1 MSRRRDTKV
10 AAGMPIRH
18 NEPQIDRLP
27 DRVSRLEWAMQHVA
41 TKEDIADIRSD
52 INKAL
57 GEQDA
62 KFEKRFGEQNAN
74 FEKRFGEMDA
84 KMEKGFGDL
93 RTEIKASSNRLL
105 YGGLGLAGA
114 MFVGL
119 GGMIYSNQS
128 STNAALDRMD
138 RRIEASEQAR
148 DRRFEEMNQAM
159 DRRFEAIDRRF
170 ESMDRRFE
178 RLEQILLL
186 PRSEVEARLP
196 AAKSPSG

>member
-10 AAGMPIRH
+10 AAGMPVRH

-41 TKEDIADIRSD
+41 TKEDIADLRAD
-52 INKAL
+52 INKAF

-62 KFEKRFGEQNAN
+62 K

-84 KMEKGFGDL
+84 KMEKGFGEL

-105 YGGLGLAGA
+105 YGGLGLAA
-114 MFVGL
+114 TMFIGL
-119 GGMIYSNQS
+119 GALIYSNQS
-128 STNAALDRMD
+128 STTAALDRMD

-170 ESMDRRFE
+170 EAMDRRFE
-178 RLEQILLL
+178 RLEQVLLV
-186 PRSEVEARLP
+186 PRTETNARLAVP
-196 AAKSPSG
+196 ERASN